1 MSISSD
7 PDESVVTTSKRR
19 GLGRG
24 LNALFGDDEVDMD
37 SPVSISE
44 SDDVVD
50 GVKNSSHTDSQGS
63 ENSGQIAGRRMI
75 SLAQIVPGVYQPRQ
89 TFRDESIQ
97 ELSHSIRQ
105 HGLIQP
111 ILVRP
116 HPELPGT
123 YEIVAGERRWRA
135 AQKAQLHE
143 VPVIIRDLDDTTT
156 LEIALIENLQ
166 REDLNAVDEA
176 RALRQLADQFEYTH
190 EQVAEKVGKS
200 RSYVANMLRL
210 VDLAPPVQAMLCDG
224 KLSAGHAR
232 TLLILDADQQV
243 EQAKKIVALGLSV
256 RQTEKMIGELS
267 GKSVK
272 KKLGAV
278 GKKIASASEDKDL
291 NTLALEREVSN
302 VLGMQVQIGM
312 ENQQEGVMTIQFKSL
327 DQLDEVLHR
336 LSHNPGRLAI
346 RG

>member
-1 MSISSD
+1 MSSSD
-7 PDESVVTTSKRR
+7 MASPEGEKTSSVKKR

-24 LNALFGDDEVDMD
+24 LNALFGDEEVDMD
-37 SPVSISE
+37 TPVSIGSE
-44 SDDVVD
+44 SISI
-50 GVKNSSHTDSQGS
+50 NSQS
-63 ENSGQIAGRRMI
+63 EDEGPSNLSNRRVISIGQII
-75 SLAQIVPGVYQPRQ
+75 PGEYQPRHM
-89 TFRDESIQ
+89 FRDESIS
-97 ELSHSIRQ
+97 ELAQSIQQ

-116 HPELPGT
+116 RPDLPGT

-143 VPVIIRDLDDTTT
+143 VPVIIRELDDTTT

-210 VDLAPPVQAMLCDG
+210 NDLSSVVQAMLSDG
-224 KLSAGHAR
+224 KLTAGHAR
-232 TLLILDADQQV
+232 TLLVLDEDQQI
-243 EQAKKIVALGLSV
+243 EQAKKIVALGMSV
-256 RQTEKMIGELS
+256 RQTEKMIGEVS
-267 GKSVK
+267 GRTVKSKVGK
-272 KKLGAV
+272 V
-278 GKKIASASEDKDL
+278 GKKIAAALDEDKDL
-291 NTLALEREVSN
+291 NTRALEKEISN
-302 VLGMQVQIGM
+302 VLGMQVSIDM
-312 ENQQEGVMTIQFKSL
+312 SSAQEGQMTIAFKNL

>member
-1 MSISSD
+1 MTPTDPSD
-7 PDESVVTTSKRR
+7 SLPKKR

-37 SPVSISE
+37 TPVSLHDTSSE
-44 SDDVVD
+44 QSAPAQNE
-50 GVKNSSHTDSQGS
+50 GGTGN
-63 ENSGQIAGRRMI
+63 NRRMI
-75 SLAQIVPGVYQPRQ
+75 SIAQIVPGEFQPRH
-89 TFRDESIQ
+89 TFRDESLEELAQSIQ
-97 ELSHSIRQ
+97 Q

-116 HPELPGT
+116 RGGEGS

-135 AQKAQLHE
+135 AQLAQLHE
-143 VPVIIRDLDDTTT
+143 VPVIIRELDDTTT

-176 RALRQLADQFEYTH
+176 RALRQLADQFDYTH

-210 VDLAPPVQAMLCDG
+210 NELSPTVQAMLSDG

-232 TLLILDADQQV
+232 TLLVLSADQQE
-243 EQAKKIVALGLSV
+243 EQAKKIAALGLSV
-256 RQTEKMIGELS
+256 RQTEKMVADLS
-267 GKSVK
+267 GRSVK
-272 KKLGAV
+272 KRTKQIAD
-278 GKKIASASEDKDL
+278 KINSEEDKDI
-291 NTLALEREVSN
+291 NTIALEKEVSN
-302 VLGMQVQIGM
+302 VLGMTVSIDM
-312 ENQQEGVMTIQFKSL
+312 STHQEGRMTIQFKTL

>member
-1 MSISSD
+1 MSPIESQ
-7 PDESVVTTSKRR
+7 DESGVPSSKRR

-37 SPVSISE
+37 SPVSISHHSE
-44 SDDVVD
+44 D
-50 GVKNSSHTDSQGS
+50 SSAQNTNADAAAGS
-63 ENSGQIAGRRMI
+63 AGLGRRMI
-75 SLAQIVPGVYQPRQ
+75 SLAQIVPGEFQPRH
-89 TFRDESIQ
+89 TFRDESIE
-97 ELSHSIRQ
+97 ELAQSIRQ

-116 HPELPGT
+116 HPQISGT

-143 VPVIIRDLDDTTT
+143 VPVIIRELDDTTT

-190 EQVAEKVGKS
+190 EQVAERVGKS

-210 VDLAPPVQAMLCDG
+210 VDLASPVQAMVVEG

-232 TLLILDADQQV
+232 TLLILDHDQQI

-256 RQTEKMIGELS
+256 RQTEKMIGEVS
-267 GKSVK
+267 GRSVK
-272 KKLGAV
+272 KRV
-278 GKKIASASEDKDL
+278 GEVGRKVKESSDDKDL
-291 NTLALEREVSN
+291 NTIALEREVSN
-302 VLGMQVQIGM
+302 VLGMTVEIEM
-312 ENQQEGVMTIQFKSL
+312 DTQQEGAMLIRFKTL

>member
-1 MSISSD
+1 MSTIETQ
-7 PDESVVTTSKRR
+7 DESGASPSKRR

-44 SDDVVD
+44 STSESL
-50 GVKNSSHTDSQGS
+50 GQHSSSDQTASTGS
-63 ENSGQIAGRRMI
+63 GRRMI
-75 SLAQIVPGVYQPRQ
+75 SLAQIVPGEFQPRH
-89 TFRDESIQ
+89 TFREESIQ
-97 ELSHSIRQ
+97 ELSQSIRQ

-116 HPELPGT
+116 HPTIEGT

-143 VPVIIRDLDDTTT
+143 VPVIIRELDDTTT

-190 EQVAEKVGKS
+190 EQVAERVGKS

-210 VDLAPPVQAMLCDG
+210 VDLAAPVQAMVVDG

-232 TLLILDADQQV
+232 TLLILDQDQQI

-256 RQTEKMIGELS
+256 RQTEKMIGEVS
-267 GKSVK
+267 GRSVK
-272 KKLGAV
+272 KRV
-278 GKKIASASEDKDL
+278 GHVGEKVKKASEDKDL

-302 VLGMQVQIGM
+302 VLGMAVEIEM
-312 ENQQEGVMTIQFKSL
+312 ETQQEGEMKIHFRTL

>member
-1 MSISSD
+1 MSPSD
-7 PDESVVTTSKRR
+7 SENQNVKRR

-24 LNALFGDDEVDMD
+24 LNALFGDDEIDMET
-37 SPVSISE
+37 PVSIN
-44 SDDVVD
+44 D
-50 GVKNSSHTDSQGS
+50 GSAEKSPTDNLSA
-63 ENSGQIAGRRMI
+63 NRRLI
-75 SLAQIVPGVYQPRQ
+75 SVAQIVPGPYQPRHV
-89 TFRDESIQ
+89 FRDESLSELAQSIQ
-97 ELSHSIRQ
+97 Q

-116 HPELPGT
+116 RPEDDGT
-123 YEIVAGERRWRA
+123 FEIVAGERRWRA
-135 AQKAQLHE
+135 AQLAQLHE

-166 REDLNAVDEA
+166 REDLNSLDEA
-176 RALRQLADQFEYTH
+176 RALRQLADQFGYTH
-190 EQVAEKVGKS
+190 EQVAERVGKS

-210 VDLAPPVQAMLCDG
+210 NDLTPPVQAMVSDG

-232 TLLILDADQQV
+232 TLLILSPEQQE
-243 EQAKKIVALGLSV
+243 EQAKRIIALGLSV
-256 RQTEKMIGELS
+256 RETEKLIAGLS
-267 GKSVK
+267 GRNIK
-272 KKLGAV
+272 KRTGKL
-278 GKKIASASEDKDL
+278 GKKIAAKADEKDV

-302 VLGMQVQIGM
+302 VLGMQVNINM
-312 ENQQEGVMTIQFKSL
+312 TSQQEGIMSITFKSL

>member
-1 MSISSD
+1 MNAEETNI
-7 PDESVVTTSKRR
+7 KRR

-24 LNALFGDDEVDMD
+24 LNALFGDDEIDMD
-37 SPVSISE
+37 TPISIN
-44 SDDVVD
+44 D
-50 GVKNSSHTDSQGS
+50 GAEKGETSTNEQGS
-63 ENSGQIAGRRMI
+63 GPNRRLISIGQII
-75 SLAQIVPGVYQPRQ
+75 PGIYQPRHI
-89 TFRDESIQ
+89 FKDESLA
-97 ELSHSIRQ
+97 ELAGSIRQ

-116 HPELPGT
+116 HPQQSGAF
-123 YEIVAGERRWRA
+123 EIVAGERRWRA
-135 AQKAQLHE
+135 AQLAQLHE
-143 VPVIIRDLDDTTT
+143 VPVIIRELDDTTT

-166 REDLNAVDEA
+166 REDLNALDEA

-210 VDLAPPVQAMLCDG
+210 NDLAPAVQSMVSDG

-232 TLLILDADQQV
+232 TLLILDHDQQE

-256 RQTEKMIGELS
+256 RQTEKMIADLS
-267 GKSVK
+267 GRDIK
-272 KKLGAV
+272 KRTTKL
-278 GKKIASASEDKDL
+278 GKKIAAQNDDKDL
-291 NTLALEREVSN
+291 NTIALEKEVSN
-302 VLGMQVQIGM
+302 VLGMTVSIDM
-312 ENQQEGVMTIQFKSL
+312 TSAQEGVMSIQFKSL

>member
-1 MSISSD
+1 MNAEETNI
-7 PDESVVTTSKRR
+7 KRR

-24 LNALFGDDEVDMD
+24 LNALFGDDEIDMD
-37 SPVSISE
+37 TPISIN
-44 SDDVVD
+44 D
-50 GVKNSSHTDSQGS
+50 GAEKGETSTNEQGS
-63 ENSGQIAGRRMI
+63 GPNRRLISIGQII
-75 SLAQIVPGVYQPRQ
+75 PGIYQPRHI
-89 TFRDESIQ
+89 FKDESLA
-97 ELSHSIRQ
+97 ELAGSIRQ

-116 HPELPGT
+116 HPQQSGAF
-123 YEIVAGERRWRA
+123 EIVAGERRWRA
-135 AQKAQLHE
+135 GQLAQLHE
-143 VPVIIRDLDDTTT
+143 VPVIIRELDDTTT

-166 REDLNAVDEA
+166 REDLNALDEA

-210 VDLAPPVQAMLCDG
+210 NDLAPAVQSMVSDG

-232 TLLILDADQQV
+232 TLLILDHDQQE

-256 RQTEKMIGELS
+256 RQTEKMIADLS
-267 GKSVK
+267 GRDIK
-272 KKLGAV
+272 KRTTKL
-278 GKKIASASEDKDL
+278 GKKIAAQNDDKDL
-291 NTLALEREVSN
+291 NTIALEKEVSN
-302 VLGMQVQIGM
+302 VLGMTVSIDM
-312 ENQQEGVMTIQFKSL
+312 TSAQEGVMSIQFKSL